1 LVPFYYY
8 LLRVLV
14 CAINTTAGLE
24 WQALHRTGV
33 SFADA
38 GFGRNAFTDRACV
51 VSDVVHRTLTD
62 DAKTN
67 ARKVA
72 TEKNRNETAG
82 EIPVR
87 GREALH
93 ELLNIAGR

>member
-1 LVPFYYY
+1 MAVRGSKEIIKIRLKFLVPFYYY

-51 VSDVVHRTLTD
+51 VSDVVHRTLAD
-62 DAKTN
+62 DSKADTN
-67 ARKVA
+67 KI
-72 TEKNRNETAG
+72 TA
-82 EIPVR
+82 E
-87 GREALH
+87 
-93 ELLNIAGR
+93 